1 MNHVCYVYI
10 DIQKSDLNQKLKI
23 NVTLTSYQYLN
34 DAILLS
40 TSLSIF
46 QPQKCNFAK
55 HAQFQPEKGACL

>member
-34 DAILLS
+34 DADLLS
-40 TSLSIF
+40 TSLSTF
-46 QPQKCNFAK
+46 QPQKYNFSK
-55 HAQFQPEKGACL
+55 HAQPQQVKGACL

>member
-34 DAILLS
+34 DADLLS
-40 TSLSIF
+40 TSLSTF

-55 HAQFQPEKGACL
+55 HAQPQQVKGACL